1 MVATDG
7 LDVLGSER
15 GNCRD
20 RREGTSDAADK
31 RCKVFS
37 MAYVHMSWPIRY
49 PPRSHAGLGHV
60 VLATKILTGSLTK
73 MINYVDNG
81 RGLAVRSKGWG
92 S

>member
-20 RREGTSDAADK
+20 SREGTLNAADK

-37 MAYVHMSWPIRY
+37 RA
-49 PPRSHAGLGHV
+49 HARLGHV
-60 VLATKILTGSLTK
+60 VLATKIPTRSLTK
-73 MINYVDNG
+73 MVNRVDNG
-81 RGLAVRSKGWG
+81 RLAIRSKGWG